1 VGERQRGRRMTDDT
15 ERYGATGGDRDS
27 DDQQF
32 LVLMQKARE
41 QGLHLV
47 RHDAVFYL
55 ADDADDVAFKTDK
68 GGRDGLEAIGAFLIE
83 NDAAGA

>member
-1 VGERQRGRRMTDDT
+1 MTDDT

-32 LVLMQKARE
+32 LLLMHKARE
-41 QGLHLV
+41 QGLNLS

-55 ADDADDVAFKTDK
+55 ADDAD
-68 GGRDGLEAIGAFLIE
+68 GRDGLEAIGAFLIE
-83 NDAAGA
+83 NEAEGPA

>member
-1 VGERQRGRRMTDDT
+1 MTDDT

-32 LVLMQKARE
+32 LLLMHKARE
-41 QGLHLV
+41 QGLHLS

-55 ADDADDVAFKTDK
+55 ADDTDEIAFKTDK
-68 GGRDGLEAIGAFLIE
+68 TGRDGLEAIGAFLIE
-83 NDAAGA
+83 NDAERPA